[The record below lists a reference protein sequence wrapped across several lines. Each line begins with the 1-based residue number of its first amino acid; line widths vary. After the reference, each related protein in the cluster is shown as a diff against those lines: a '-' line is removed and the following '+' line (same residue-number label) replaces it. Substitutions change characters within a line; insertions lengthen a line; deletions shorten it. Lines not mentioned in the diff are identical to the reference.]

1 MTHTYTL
8 EQWIEYH
15 GGKISPANY
24 DEEYAKWLKWRL
36 SVDRGETRLK
46 GMIIVRPEF
55 GYVSPTTGNVITSDK
70 ARREDLASS
79 GCIEY
84 DPEMK
89 TDQRRRIEAQDAELD
104 KSFDETIDKAIE
116 TMPSDKRVKLE
127 NEMASGLDVEILR
140 TTV

>member
-1 MTHTYTL
+1 MTH
-8 EQWIEYH
+8 
-15 GGKISPANY
+15 NY
-24 DEEYAKWLKWRL
+24 ENNEIWKAFHPNENFDDWLKWRL
-36 SVDRGETRLK
+36 SVDRGETK
-46 GMIIVRPEF
+46 SQMMTIIRPEF
-55 GYVSPTTGNVITSDK
+55 GYESPTTGNVITSDK